1 MPYINR
7 DRILNESPKKR
18 LIIGFD
24 NLKQNFTEEAA
35 LEYSKLYKDQALS
48 FIIENSRL
56 IFTEPYYGYDFYEET
71 MCGEN
76 EYVAFPQY
84 RSEID
89 KIDTFID
96 DNQNK
101 MPADQLSMYTD
112 LRDKLKHKLDD
123 YKNSVT
129 LIGYCI
135 DKDPKTA
142 ELASNISDKVYDYK
156 KAEIAN
162 DEQKMVQLQ
171 NEIRNDL
178 DSNSDSTSFLTL
190 APYVGQATSD
200 NTILNDNIKKFAE
213 EPTGSWTEKPTIES
227 AFDRTIILSKLM
239 NDNAYMEAMKYVPRS
254 TRVILNE
261 YAKEDLGGNLQ
272 ELITERVSSERAFY
286 STPMMAVLNVF
297 AEDDESNLFRE
308 EFDEFR
314 KNRYGIRLHVFEKLM
329 DLITYEYQTCEDTNA
344 EIKGYN
350 FFKEGTTIE
359 EAFGIVS
366 KNLMNTKQVLNI
378 TEASDEDEDVS
389 DDDINNMEKDT
400 NDTSNIPERE
410 GTLTKKPKAP
420 KPKNL
425 ANKIQFKA
433 MDAEVR
439 QNEMRAAAKQ
449 RGQEIKNAAKAAG
462 QLPANV
468 IADIK
473 DQTKKIDEADDDRR
487 KKYMLEPGFRK
498 KGFRNLK
505 LGLLYGTAARAK
517 LALVPVIAVCRHFSK
532 KKDMRIRNELTRELD
547 TEIKITEEKIND
559 ANSAGDNKEKYQLMR
574 IKSKLEAEKAR
585 VKMNSKYI

>member
-7 DRILNESPKKR
+7 EKILYESPKKR

-56 IFTEPYYGYDFYEET
+56 IFAEPYYGYDFYKET

-76 EYVAFPQY
+76 EYVAFPKY

-89 KIDTFID
+89 KLNTFID
-96 DNQNK
+96 DSQNK

-112 LRDKLKHKLDD
+112 LRDRLMGKLND
-123 YKNSVT
+123 YKNSET
-129 LIGYCI
+129 LVGYCA
-135 DKDPKTA
+135 DKDPKTS
-142 ELASNISDKVYDYK
+142 ELAANISDKVYDYK
-156 KAEIAN
+156 KAEIAG
-162 DEQKMVQLQ
+162 DAQLMDQLQ
-171 NEIRNDL
+171 NGIKNDL
-178 DSNSDSTSFLTL
+178 SGDIDPTMFFTL

-213 EPTGSWTEKPTIES
+213 EPNGSWTEKPTIES

-239 NDNAYMEAMKYVPRS
+239 NDKAYTEAMKYVPRS
-254 TRVILNE
+254 SRMILNE

-272 ELITERVSSERAFY
+272 ELITERVSTDKVFY
-286 STPMMAVLNVF
+286 STPMMSVLNLF
-297 AEDDESNLFRE
+297 TEDEESNLFRE
-308 EFDEFR
+308 EYDEFR
-314 KNRYGIRLHVFEKLM
+314 ENRYGIRLHVFEKLM
-329 DLITYEYQTCEDTNA
+329 DLITYEYQTCEDTSE

-359 EAFGIVS
+359 EAFAIVS
-366 KNLMNTKQVLNI
+366 KNLMDTKHVLNI
-378 TEASDEDEDVS
+378 TEASDEEDVS
-389 DDDINNMEKDT
+389 DEDIDNMEQDT
-400 NDTSNIPERE
+400 NDAPERV
-410 GTLTKKPKAP
+410 GTSTKKPKAP

-532 KKDMRIRNELTRELD
+532 KKDMRIRNELTRELE

>member
-7 DRILNESPKKR
+7 DKILYGSPKKR
-18 LIIGFD
+18 LIIGFE

-56 IFTEPYYGYDFYEET
+56 IFAEPYYGYDFYKET

-76 EYVAFPQY
+76 EYVAFPKY

-89 KIDTFID
+89 KLNTFID

-101 MPADQLSMYTD
+101 MPADQLSMYVN
-112 LRDKLKHKLDD
+112 LRDRLMGKLDD
-123 YKNSVT
+123 YKNSET
-129 LIGYCI
+129 LIGYCA
-135 DKDPKTA
+135 DKDPKAA

-156 KAEIAN
+156 KAEMVA
-162 DEQKMVQLQ
+162 DEQLMNQLQ
-171 NEIRNDL
+171 NGIKNDL
-178 DSNSDSTSFLTL
+178 NGDIDSTMFFTL

-213 EPTGSWTEKPTIES
+213 EPNGSWTEKPTIES

-239 NDNAYMEAMKYVPRS
+239 NDKAYNEAIKYVPRAS
-254 TRVILNE
+254 RVILNE

-272 ELITERVSSERAFY
+272 ELITERVSSDRAFY

-297 AEDDESNLFRE
+297 AEDDESNLFNE

-314 KNRYGIRLHVFEKLM
+314 ENRYGIRLHVFEKLM
-329 DLITYEYQTCEDTNA
+329 DLITYEYQTCEDTNE
-344 EIKGYN
+344 EIQGYN

-359 EAFGIVS
+359 EAFAIVN
-366 KNLMNTKQVLNI
+366 KNLMDTKRVLNI
-378 TEASDEDEDVS
+378 TEAEASDEEDVS
-389 DDDINNMEKDT
+389 DEDIDNMEQDA
-400 NDTSNIPERE
+400 NDVPERV
-410 GTLTKKPKAP
+410 GTSTKKPKAP

>member
-7 DRILNESPKKR
+7 DKILYGSPKKR
-18 LIIGFD
+18 LIIGFE

-56 IFTEPYYGYDFYEET
+56 IFAEPYYGYDFYKET

-76 EYVAFPQY
+76 EYVVFPKY

-89 KIDTFID
+89 KLNTFID

-101 MPADQLSMYTD
+101 MPTDQLSMYTD
-112 LRDKLKHKLDD
+112 LRDRLMGKLND
-123 YKNSVT
+123 YKNSET
-129 LIGYCI
+129 LVGYCT

-142 ELASNISDKVYDYK
+142 ELTANISDKVYDYK
-156 KAEIAN
+156 KAEIAG
-162 DEQKMVQLQ
+162 DAQLMDQLQ
-171 NEIRNDL
+171 NGIKNDL
-178 DSNSDSTSFLTL
+178 SGDIDSTMFFTL
-190 APYVGQATSD
+190 APYVGQATSN

-213 EPTGSWTEKPTIES
+213 EPNGSWTEKPTIES

-239 NDNAYMEAMKYVPRS
+239 NDKAYNEAIKYVPRAS
-254 TRVILNE
+254 RVILNE

-272 ELITERVSSERAFY
+272 ELITERVSTDKVFY
-286 STPMMAVLNVF
+286 STPMMSVLNLF
-297 AEDDESNLFRE
+297 TEDEESNLFRE
-308 EFDEFR
+308 EYDEFR
-314 KNRYGIRLHVFEKLM
+314 ENRYGIRLHVFEKLM
-329 DLITYEYQTCEDTNA
+329 DLITYEYQTCEDTSE

-359 EAFGIVS
+359 EAFAIVN
-366 KNLMNTKQVLNI
+366 KNLMDTKRVLNI
-378 TEASDEDEDVS
+378 TEAEASDEGDVSDEDID
-389 DDDINNMEKDT
+389 NMEQDA
-400 NDTSNIPERE
+400 NDVPERV
-410 GTLTKKPKAP
+410 GTSTKKPKAP

-473 DQTKKIDEADDDRR
+473 DQTKKIDEADDERR

-532 KKDMRIRNELTRELD
+532 KKDMRIRNELTRELE
-547 TEIKITEEKIND
+547 TEIKITDEKIND

>member
-7 DRILNESPKKR
+7 EKILYESPKKR

-56 IFTEPYYGYDFYEET
+56 IFAEPYYGYDFYKET

-76 EYVAFPQY
+76 EYVAFPKY

-89 KIDTFID
+89 KLNTFID

-112 LRDKLKHKLDD
+112 LRDRLMGKLND
-123 YKNSVT
+123 YKNSET
-129 LIGYCI
+129 LVGYCA
-135 DKDPKTA
+135 DRDPKTA
-142 ELASNISDKVYDYK
+142 ELAANISDKVYDYK
-156 KAEIAN
+156 KAEIAG
-162 DEQKMVQLQ
+162 DAQLMDQLQ
-171 NEIRNDL
+171 NGIKNDL
-178 DSNSDSTSFLTL
+178 SGDIDPTMFFTL

-213 EPTGSWTEKPTIES
+213 EPNGSWTEKPTIES

-239 NDNAYMEAMKYVPRS
+239 NDKAYIEAMKYVPRS
-254 TRVILNE
+254 SRMILNE

-272 ELITERVSSERAFY
+272 ELITERVSTDKVFY
-286 STPMMAVLNVF
+286 STPMMSVLNLF
-297 AEDDESNLFRE
+297 TEDEESNLFRE
-308 EFDEFR
+308 EYDEFR
-314 KNRYGIRLHVFEKLM
+314 ENRYGIRLHVFEKLM
-329 DLITYEYQTCEDTNA
+329 DLITYEYQTCEDTNE

-359 EAFGIVS
+359 EAFAIVS
-366 KNLMNTKQVLNI
+366 KNLMDTKHVLNI
-378 TEASDEDEDVS
+378 TEASDEEDVS
-389 DDDINNMEKDT
+389 DEDIDNMEQDT
-400 NDTSNIPERE
+400 NDAPERV
-410 GTLTKKPKAP
+410 GTSTKKPKAP

-468 IADIK
+468 ISDIK

-532 KKDMRIRNELTRELD
+532 KKDMRIRNELTRELE

>member
-7 DRILNESPKKR
+7 EKILYESPKKR

-56 IFTEPYYGYDFYEET
+56 IFAEPYYGYDFYKET

-76 EYVAFPQY
+76 EYVAFPKY

-89 KIDTFID
+89 KLNTFID

-112 LRDKLKHKLDD
+112 LRDRLMGKLND
-123 YKNSVT
+123 YKNSET
-129 LIGYCI
+129 LVGYCA
-135 DKDPKTA
+135 DRDPKTA
-142 ELASNISDKVYDYK
+142 ELAANISDKVYDYK
-156 KAEIAN
+156 KAEIAG
-162 DEQKMVQLQ
+162 DAQLMDQLQ
-171 NEIRNDL
+171 NGIKNDL
-178 DSNSDSTSFLTL
+178 SGDIDPTMFFTL

-213 EPTGSWTEKPTIES
+213 EPNGSWTEKPTIES

-239 NDNAYMEAMKYVPRS
+239 NDKAYIEAMKYVPRS
-254 TRVILNE
+254 SRMILNE

-272 ELITERVSSERAFY
+272 ELITERVSTDKVFY
-286 STPMMAVLNVF
+286 STPMMSVLNLF
-297 AEDDESNLFRE
+297 TEDEESNLFRE
-308 EFDEFR
+308 EYDEFR
-314 KNRYGIRLHVFEKLM
+314 ENRYGIRLHVFEKLM
-329 DLITYEYQTCEDTNA
+329 DLITYEYQTCEDTNE

-359 EAFGIVS
+359 EAFAIVS
-366 KNLMNTKQVLNI
+366 KNLMDTKHVLNI
-378 TEASDEDEDVS
+378 TEASDEEDVS
-389 DDDINNMEKDT
+389 DEDIDNMEQDT
-400 NDTSNIPERE
+400 NDAPERV
-410 GTLTKKPKAP
+410 GTSTKKPKAP

-468 IADIK
+468 ISDIK

-517 LALVPVIAVCRHFSK
+517 LSLVPVIAVCRHFSK
-532 KKDMRIRNELTRELD
+532 KKDMRIRNELTRELE